1 MRSMHRGA
9 RLPYETLAGV
19 VPCPAGWLVASAKLQ
34 GITIAPEAPQVFGT
48 IRDVLDYKPAFQ
60 VLALSTPVGLPDV
73 PVQLGRQ
80 CDREARRLL
89 GSPRASAIVSAPARV
104 ALHAKTYREAADA
117 NGGRLSVVAWTHLK
131 RMAEVDTEMA
141 PYWQR
146 TVFEVHPELSF
157 FQLNDD
163 HPLRFSKRSTAG
175 REEREVLLRT
185 RIPGIERVL
194 DVRLKRVSAAHLVDA
209 AACLWTARRIKSRAV
224 NRVPEDPEWD
234 SKGLRMEIVR

>member
-1 MRSMHRGA
+1 MHRGA

-19 VPCPAGWLVASAKLQ
+19 VPCPAGWLAASAKLQ
-34 GITIAPEAPQVFGT
+34 GITIAPEEAQVFGS
-48 IRDVLDYKPAFQ
+48 IRDALDYKPAFQ
-60 VLALSTPVGLPDV
+60 VLALFTPVGLLDTPARK
-73 PVQLGRQ
+73 GRQ
-80 CDREARRLL
+80 CDRDARQLL
-89 GSPRASAIVSAPARV
+89 GFPRASAIVSAPARM
-104 ALHAKTYREAADA
+104 ALTANTYTEAAAA
-117 NGGRLSVVAWTHLK
+117 NGGKLSVVAWNHLR
-131 RMAEVDTEMA
+131 RMAEVDKEMA

-163 HPLRFSKRSTAG
+163 RPLRFSKRTSAG
-175 REEREVLLRT
+175 RQEREALLRA

-194 DVRLKRVSAAHLVDA
+194 DVRLKRVSAAHLMDA

>member
-19 VPCPAGWLVASAKLQ
+19 VPCPVGWLVASAKLQ
-34 GITIAPEAPQVFGT
+34 GITIAPEDPQVFGT

-60 VLALSTPVGLPDV
+60 VVALSMPVGLLDS
-73 PVQLGRQ
+73 PVALGRQ
-80 CDREARRLL
+80 CDRDARRLL
-89 GSPRASAIVSAPARV
+89 GSPRASAIVSTPARV
-104 ALHAKTYREAADA
+104 ALNATTYSEAADA

-131 RMAEVDTEMA
+131 RMAEVDSEMA

-163 HPLRFSKRSTAG
+163 HALRFSKRSVAG
-175 REEREVLLRT
+175 RHERETLLRA

-194 DVRLKRVSAAHLVDA
+194 DTRLKRVSAAHLIDA